1 MNAIST
7 FTFHQ
12 DHNVRVQMINGE
24 PYFCLPDV
32 CSVLSILN
40 SRDLLAKQI
49 DKKGVE
55 KVYILTNGGNQEI
68 AFINEPNLYRVI
80 FRSNKP
86 EARQFQDWVFNEV
99 LPSIRKTGQYQVPTQ
114 TKAPNYIT
122 SDDMNN
128 IKRLVWFC
136 ASFFDHEDAFSRAT
150 WSSLRHAT
158 NKPSPEQFEVEQLP
172 ILESEFKRLYSII
185 EPYLNTRR
193 ACEKALI
200 KYFIR
205 GRADAVLLQQLLDQM
220 HGSVEN
226 LHENTNVKFPQL
238 FKVQCTDL
246 IRRKA

>member
-24 PYFCLPDV
+24 PYFCLRDI
-32 CSVLSILN
+32 CIVLSLD
-40 SRDLLAKQI
+40 SRSSSKFELDN
-49 DKKGVE
+49 KGVE
-55 KVYILTNGGNQEI
+55 KLSTPSNGGNQKI
-68 AFINEPNLYRVI
+68 IYVNEPNLYRVI

-99 LPSIRKTGQYQVPTQ
+99 LPTIRKTGQYQVPTQ
-114 TKAPNYIT
+114 PKAPNYIT

-150 WSSLRHAT
+150 WSSLRHVT
-158 NKPSPEQFEVEQLP
+158 NTPSPEQFEVEQLP
-172 ILESEFKRLYSII
+172 LLESEFKRLYSII

-205 GRADAVLLQQLLDQM
+205 GRADAALLQQLLDQM

-238 FKVQCTDL
+238 FKIQCTDL